1 MFKSLTPRWRGVVSS
16 LTYTAL
22 VATAA
27 ALGYLTFR
35 ATQHPNGAE
44 NVEAA
49 AESAAAPLIEF
60 SGFSARREKSSDA
73 ERLNVTVRLRLTTRT
88 TIDCYIYIVARNEH
102 VSPKLWVVWP
112 VPAISAVTTGGHFR
126 GSTPPTGEPIK
137 LTSGWV
143 RLNATLQHPVGQ
155 APFDTVSLYVV
166 GAKGEILLER
176 PFPL

>member
-1 MFKSLTPRWRGVVSS
+1 MYESLTPRWRGVVSS

-49 AESAAAPLIEF
+49 AESAVAPLIEL
-60 SGFSARREKSSDA
+60 SGFSARKEKSSDA
-73 ERLNVTVRLRLTTRT
+73 ERLNVAVRVRLTTRAA
-88 TIDCYIYIVARNEH
+88 IDCYIYIIAHNEH

-112 VPAISAVTTGGHFR
+112 MQAIGAVTAGGHFR
-126 GSTPPTGEPIK
+126 GSTPPSGEAIK
-137 LTSGWV
+137 LSSGWA

-155 APFDTVSLYVV
+155 APFDTVTVYVV
-166 GAKGEILLER
+166 GAKGEILVER